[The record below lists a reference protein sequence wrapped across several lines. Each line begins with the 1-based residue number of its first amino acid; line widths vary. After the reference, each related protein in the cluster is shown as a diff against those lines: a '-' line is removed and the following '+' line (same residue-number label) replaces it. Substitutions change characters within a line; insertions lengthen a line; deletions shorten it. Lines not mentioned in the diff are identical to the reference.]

1 MKEIRFIHAA
11 DLHLGSPFTG
21 MKGLQKE
28 QWNMLKDS
36 TLEAFDRLIDYTV
49 EQRPDF
55 LLIAG
60 DVYDGENRSLRAQ
73 HRFQLGMQR
82 LDTNGIPVVL
92 SHGNHDHLSGKW
104 TRFELPSNVH
114 VFDATVSQKKL
125 AIRGMDVAITGF
137 SYGERHVKESKVKEY
152 PPAEASDTFYIGM
165 LHGSLEGETAH
176 AVYAPFTKP
185 QLLEKNYD
193 YWALGHIHQ
202 RQELHAD
209 PPIVYPGNT
218 QGRHRGESGEKGFY
232 DVRLSK
238 GNVELEFIRTSVLQF
253 DEVEVDCGGMMHMN
267 ELLEACVKSAGDF
280 AALAGPGVLT
290 LKFVNL
296 DAAATELL
304 QEIPEDELLEAVQE
318 SVESLDVFL
327 LVQKISAQSD
337 AEQIELSPLGEGIIS
352 MMDSWELGDWKS
364 ILKDLYRHPKSG
376 RYLDPLESDAAE
388 EVKAAA
394 IDKIRRS
401 IGMGMNA

>member
-1 MKEIRFIHAA
+1 MKEIHFIHAA

-21 MKGLQKE
+21 MKGLKKE

-60 DVYDGENRSLRAQ
+60 DIYDGENRSLRAQ

-82 LDTNGIPVVL
+82 LDTSGIPVLL

-125 AIRGMDVAITGF
+125 VIRGMDVAITGF

-152 PPAEASDTFYIGM
+152 PPAEADDTFHIGM

-176 AVYAPFTKP
+176 AVYAPFTKL

-209 PPIVYPGNT
+209 PPIVYPGNI

-232 DVRLSK
+232 GVRLSK
-238 GNVELEFIRTSVLQF
+238 GHVELEFIRTSVLQF
-253 DEVEVDCGGMMHMN
+253 DEVEVDCGGMVHMN
-267 ELLEACVKSAGDF
+267 ELLEACVKSAEEF
-280 AALAGPGVLT
+280 AALAGPGVLA

-296 DAAATELL
+296 DAAAIELL
-304 QEIPEDELLEAVQE
+304 QEIPEDELLDAVRE
-318 SVESLDVFL
+318 SMESLDAFL
-327 LVQKISAQSD
+327 YVQKISMQSD
-337 AEQIELSPLGEGIIS
+337 ADQIELSPLGEEIIS

-376 RYLDPLESDAAE
+376 RYLDSLESDAAE
-388 EVKAAA
+388 EIKAAA
-394 IDKIRRS
+394 IDKIRRNL
-401 IGMGMNA
+401 GMGMNA